1 MLTVVT
7 PAASTNLTTTTAAS
21 NLLGIPQDTDGLDI
35 AIEQASGMIA
45 DHCRR
50 PFGLETVREIF
61 RWPRSGL
68 LLSRAPAI
76 SLVSIDEGGN
86 ALTADDYELDGE
98 TLFRVSHSHRLPWIG
113 PITVTYSAGFVL
125 PGDSGTQTLPAPVE
139 RAAILVAGAILSS
152 RERDPM
158 MRSET
163 VDGVGSTS
171 WWVPAGGS
179 LPSLEA
185 QTLLA
190 PYWRIAG

>member
-7 PAASTNLTTTTAAS
+7 PAASTKLTTATAAS
-21 NLLGIPQDTDGLDI
+21 TVLGIPPDTDGLDI

-61 RWPRSGL
+61 RRPRSGL
-68 LLSRAPAI
+68 LLARSPAI
-76 SLVSIDEGGN
+76 SFVSIDEGGN

-98 TLFRVSHSHRLPWIG
+98 TLFRVSHSCRLPWVG

-139 RAAILVAGAILSS
+139 RAAILVASTILTS
-152 RERDPM
+152 RTRDPM
-158 MRSET
+158 MRSES
-163 VDGVGSTS
+163 VEGVGSTS
-171 WWVPAGGS
+171 WWVPDGGS
-179 LPSLEA
+179 LPSPEA
-185 QTLLA
+185 EILLA
-190 PYWRIAG
+190 PYRRIVG